1 MPQNPREHLAE
12 LAAKA
17 MQERGLEPEFPQAA
31 MAQLTA
37 ISARA
42 PERGNG
48 IQDLT
53 KLLWCSIDNDDSRD
67 LDQLTVSETLPGG
80 DTRILVA
87 IADVDTLVGKDTPID
102 KHAQINTTSVYT
114 GARIFSMLPEK
125 GVLHDRRKGRDPN

>member
-1 MPQNPREHLAE
+1 MRQNPREHLAE
-12 LAAKA
+12 LAAEA
-17 MQERGLEPEFPQAA
+17 MQERGLEPEFPPAA
-31 MAQLTA
+31 MAQLAA

-48 IQDLT
+48 IRDLT

-102 KHAQINTTSVYT
+102 KHAQINMPAPGHCDHQFRLIAT
-114 GARIFSMLPEK
+114 GR
-125 GVLHDRRKGRDPN
+125 